1 MHNFDIVKLKVRH
14 LSGIIAIILIAILI
28 LYHYSTYERK
38 GIEIHNTL
46 VDKETFTDIFGNQ
59 TIAIFY
65 HIDLT
70 LSNLEDQDISTA
82 YIHFSLI
89 LQNNSIIKPN
99 CFPFN
104 LYSPEILSRD
114 ESKRFEI
121 VFFIYDESNLP
132 KELRYSYNGINY
144 SANLENYKSEKIDF
158 QLLSIISIIGLIILI
173 TIIIWFFDLK
183 RTKKKEEILKCLIC
197 FNEIPKGKEIYCNS
211 WKSETRICNKGPF
224 CSKRCLKK
232 HIEEIDHE
240 HVVEI

>member
-1 MHNFDIVKLKVRH
+1 VKLKVRY
-14 LSGIIAIILIAILI
+14 LTGIIAIILILILI
-28 LYHYSTYERK
+28 IYQYSTYESK
-38 GIEIHNTL
+38 DIEIHNTL
-46 VDKETFTDIFGNQ
+46 VDKETHLDVLGNEIN
-59 TIAIFY
+59 TTYY

-70 LSNLEDQDISTA
+70 LTNLEDVDISTA
-82 YIHFSLI
+82 YIHFRLV
-89 LQNNSIIKPN
+89 LQNNSIIEPN

-104 LYSPEILSRD
+104 LYSPEILSKD

-121 VFFIYDESNLP
+121 VFFIYNESNLP

-144 SANLENYKSEKIDF
+144 SADLENYESEKIDF
-158 QLLSIISIIGLIILI
+158 QFLSIIGIIGLIILI

-197 FNEIPKGKEIYCNS
+197 FDEIPKGKEIYCSS

-232 HIEEIDHE
+232 HIEKIDHE
-240 HVVEI
+240 HVVGI